1 MEGWNSNY
9 NWTYT
14 QFVNIVKH
22 NLEEQ
27 GKDVVGLDAEHSD
40 IGNMNAMVM
49 WAKQLGYRAEI
60 TPNRETVRVFKN

>member
-1 MEGWNSNY
+1 MEGWNSSS
-9 NWTYT
+9 NWTFEE
-14 QFVNIVKH
+14 FVNVVKR

-49 WAKQLGYRAEI
+49 WAEQLGYRAEI
-60 TPNRETVRVFKN
+60 TPNRETVWVFKN